1 MAGGFAPGQ
10 KAAVTGQLPD
20 FCEQRGTGLGKGDPR
35 VGAGIE
41 EADFDRAHFRL
52 DLGEEPLHGL
62 FAAQVGAD
70 GSRDAAGRLDLPHNC
85 ARFVGIAPGDA
96 DGMAAVSEPSRHRRP
111 DRVSG
116 TGQQCYAIP
125 GTLAHSQHPLAESAT
140 APYSSI
146 NELTVRSC
154 RVRLQESRCLI

>member
-1 MAGGFAPGQ
+1 MAGRFAPGQ

-41 EADFDRAHFRL
+41 KAGFDRAHFRL

-70 GSRDAAGRLDLPHNC
+70 GSRDAPAASISRTIARDLSASRRAMQTGWPPAANRRATAAPIASPAPASSATPSSARSLIRSIPLPNPLPHHI
-85 ARFVGIAPGDA
+85 V
-96 DGMAAVSEPSRHRRP
+96 
-111 DRVSG
+111 
-116 TGQQCYAIP
+116 Q
-125 GTLAHSQHPLAESAT
+125 
-140 APYSSI
+140 
-146 NELTVRSC
+146 
-154 RVRLQESRCLI
+154 